1 MIYNN
6 FKIKINPDNQ
16 WQVVEKSRPDYQGM
30 PV

>member
-16 WQVVEKSRPDYQGM
+16 LQVVEKSRPDYQGM